1 METSSP
7 MVPLKLKT
15 KRNNLISEMTLI
27 TPLRRGHAQ
36 RNVLDESNDDVER
49 AERRRSVAIRKSIQA
64 LPPPEPSSSVM
75 NDSIIALSEEELKT
89 QLQTFYRL
97 HTENKINVK
106 NAWSLRVIDVLK
118 QIITKNQPDVL
129 KVAGNSLEIAA
140 RVYGLRVD
148 DLYSEGLK
156 LAGNL
161 ARNFARPQDV
171 EDENAEGLNASEP
184 EAQKKKQRKKRALV
198 MGSKKFTVN
207 DDPKVFLCQVARLE
221 SAIFSAREDPSLS
234 VTGNLFTNKVP
245 MDPIGYKFMFVS
257 KEPGWRWEV
266 GSDLPVSSG
275 DSEKFP
281 VDIRPVNQ
289 YHLCAPFTDFRLDLW
304 DPEENNDLLTK
315 STTLDEVVLDD
326 KGIPIAEL
334 DGSIHDIFADGND
347 QGELEDLLTDEEE
360 VEMPLRNRDLETIV
374 NFYPTEQGL
383 VSNVERSV
391 YSFNNVMDTAYGKVD
406 QIWAGPSH
414 WKLKFIRNN
423 SMVYAGK
430 DRKEEERRKTKP
442 LKRKFEPQPFDWMA
456 LYHNTPSD
464 LDNKGTRLKKKK
476 CIVVDTR
483 KILMPLRNTAAIKMI
498 ENMEYLCTIPT
509 MKVVKKKPLGNEVD
523 YYVSGYNY
531 DNPND
536 SHYCPPQSE
545 NIHDNEDDTDNPSH
559 DMDCSFPKSIDEY
572 APEFTG
578 DNMVDAPYMVQQSF
592 MHYATRAKKM
602 DMKKL
607 KESVWCALTQ
617 KTKFDTSAQVK
628 RIQFSQMYQQLPQ
641 FLDEKVAS
649 ELSCPLAFVA
659 LLHLCN
665 EQNLSLKSQND
676 YDFCISN
683 SNF

>member
-7 MVPLKLKT
+7 IVPLKLKT
-15 KRNNLISEMTLI
+15 KRKNLISEMTLI
-27 TPLRRGHAQ
+27 IPLRRGYIQ

-64 LPPPEPSSSVM
+64 LPPPEPASSVM
-75 NDSIIALSEEELKT
+75 NDSIIALSEEQLKT

-161 ARNFARPQDV
+161 ARNFARPRDA
-171 EDENAEGLNASEP
+171 EDENAEDLNASKS
-184 EAQKKKQRKKRALV
+184 EAQKKKQRKKRALII
-198 MGSKKFTVN
+198 GSKKSTVH
-207 DDPKVFLCQVARLE
+207 DDPKAFLCQIPRLE
-221 SAIFSAREDPSLS
+221 SAIFSAKEDPNLS
-234 VTGNLFTNKVP
+234 VTENLFTNKVP
-245 MDPIGYKFMFVS
+245 TDPIGYKFMFVS
-257 KEPGWRWEV
+257 KEPGWRWEI

-281 VDIRPVNQ
+281 ADIRLVNQ

-304 DPEENNDLLTK
+304 DPEENNELLTN
-315 STTLDEVVLDD
+315 STTLDEVVFDD
-326 KGIPIAEL
+326 NGIPITEL
-334 DGSIHDIFADGND
+334 DGSVHDVFADGNC
-347 QGELEDLLTDEEE
+347 QGG
-360 VEMPLRNRDLETIV
+360 N
-374 NFYPTEQGL
+374 
-383 VSNVERSV
+383 
-391 YSFNNVMDTAYGKVD
+391 
-406 QIWAGPSH
+406 
-414 WKLKFIRNN
+414 
-423 SMVYAGK
+423 
-430 DRKEEERRKTKP
+430 DRKEERRKTKP
-442 LKRKFEPQPFDWMA
+442 SKRKFEPQPFDWMA
-456 LYHNTPSD
+456 LYHDTPSD
-464 LDNKGTRLKKKK
+464 FDNKGTRPKKKK
-476 CIVVDTR
+476 CVVADTR

-523 YYVSGYNY
+523 YCVSSYNY
-531 DNPND
+531 DDPND
-536 SHYCPPQSE
+536 SHYCLPQSE
-545 NIHDNEDDTDNPSH
+545 NIHDNEGDTDNPSD
-559 DMDCSFPKSIDEY
+559 DMDCSFPRSNDEY
-572 APEFTG
+572 ASEFTG
-578 DNMVDAPYMVQQSF
+578 DNMVDAPYTVQQSF
-592 MHYATRAKKM
+592 MHYATRAKKI

-607 KESVWCALTQ
+607 KESVWCALSQ
-617 KTKFDTSAQVK
+617 KKKFDTSAQVK

-665 EQNLSLKSQND
+665 EQNLSLKSQNE